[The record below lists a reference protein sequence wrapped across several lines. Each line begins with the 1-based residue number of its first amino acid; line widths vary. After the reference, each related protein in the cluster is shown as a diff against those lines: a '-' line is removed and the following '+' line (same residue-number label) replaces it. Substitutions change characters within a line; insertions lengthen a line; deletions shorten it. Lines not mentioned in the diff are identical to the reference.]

1 MKSESVKNFFGKIK
15 EKISKIVPKKW
26 RGKINKEFFS
36 RFSKKQK
43 ILAIVLAVAIIAGSI
58 YGGFA
63 IFGGKEEA
71 KGEITAFARVG
82 SVSSVIEGSG
92 TIEALEQYEITS
104 LIKGEVVADYFE
116 EGDHVEKDAVLYE
129 MDNEAGYEA
138 IDNATSN
145 VKRAQRSYN
154 KATEDIS
161 NLIVKSQTKGTV
173 TNVYI
178 EKGDSV
184 GSNSKIA
191 DVIDNSSMVL
201 GIQFLEDYARQMV
214 ANVSSAKVTL
224 TKNGTVLNGT
234 VTKIS
239 TGSVISV
246 VGSKVTN
253 VEITV
258 PNPGAI
264 KEGDYA
270 TAEVG
275 SFACSS
281 EGTFKNAGKSTIT
294 AKVSGTVE
302 AVNIMVGDSV
312 SYGQRVAILSNENIT
327 DIDETRDNYEEA
339 QKKYNDA
346 IEGLEDYVVKAPI
359 SGTIIQK
366 NIKAGEKL
374 ESMSGGSV
382 MAIIADL
389 SSLVF
394 EMSVD
399 ELDISKL
406 SVGMDVEV
414 KADAIEN
421 VTFGAKVTNISIVG
435 TSNNG
440 VTSYPVKI
448 TLNPKEQQ
456 KGAAMMNYDKLIPG
470 LNVSASVVIERA
482 ENVIV
487 VPVSAVRRGNIVIVS
502 EDSES
507 EGISIEESIEAS
519 RSAFSGMGGGFTPK
533 ANTSTGG
540 EKISSDAN
548 MQSNSNKGGY
558 PQGSYGKGSY
568 AGGASSDGNRFGK
581 GQIPSDAGFGKGAP
595 PTDGKYVNTP
605 SGSWENKAS
614 GNQMP
619 GSNTQNNKFE
629 DKKTDVKSDAKENK
643 KEDTKAQ
650 NKENNEKGNKSS
662 NVSEQA
668 VERIKA
674 MLEAVEVPEGY
685 KAIIVETGLSDES
698 FIEIKRGLSEGDKV
712 LLPDV
717 TQGSGNNMFGG
728 MSGMGGRMPGMSGMG
743 GGMPAMGGVGG
754 NRSFVGSN
762 NRTGSAN
769 RTSSSS
775 NRSFGSR

>member
-1 MKSESVKNFFGKIK
+1 MKKESVKNFFGKAR
-15 EKISKIVPKKW
+15 EKLSGLIPENLKKKIPAD
-26 RGKINKEFFS
+26 FFS

-43 ILAIVLAVAIIAGSI
+43 IIAIVLAVAIVAGSVFGSI
-58 YGGFA
+58 A
-63 IFGGKEEA
+63 LFGGKEEG
-71 KGEITAFARVG
+71 KGEVTAFAQMG

-92 TIEALEQYEITS
+92 TIEALQQYEITS

-116 EGDHVEKDAVLYE
+116 EGDQVEKDDILYE

-138 IDNATSN
+138 IDNASSG
-145 VKRAQRSYN
+145 VKKARRNYTN
-154 KATEDIS
+154 ATEDIA
-161 NLIVKSQTKGTV
+161 NLIVKSKSKGTV

-178 EKGDSV
+178 EKGDTLGNNAKV
-184 GSNSKIA
+184 A
-191 DVIDNSSMVL
+191 DVIDNSSMIL
-201 GIQFLEDYARQMV
+201 EIQFLEEYARQMIE
-214 ANVSSAKVTL
+214 NVSSADVTL
-224 TKNGTVLNGT
+224 TKNGTVLSGK

-239 TGSVISV
+239 SGSVVSS

-270 TAEVG
+270 TAQVG
-275 SFACSS
+275 EFACSS
-281 EGTFKNAGKSTIT
+281 EGSFKNAGKSTIY

-302 AVNIMVGDSV
+302 AVDIMVGDFV
-312 SYGQRVAILSNENIT
+312 AYGQKVAILSNENIT

-339 QKKYNDA
+339 QKKYDDA
-346 IEGLEDYVVKAPI
+346 VEGLEDYVVKAPI
-359 SGTIIQK
+359 TGTIIQK

-374 ESMSGGSV
+374 ESGNGTSV

-456 KGAAMMNYDKLIPG
+456 QGAAQMNFDKLIPG
-470 LNVSASVVIERA
+470 LNVSASVVIEKA

-507 EGISIEESIEAS
+507 EGITIEESIEAS
-519 RSAFSGMGGGFTPK
+519 RSAFSVSRQGFSNNS
-533 ANTSTGG
+533 A
-540 EKISSDAN
+540 SSDA
-548 MQSNSNKGGY
+548 QKKGGKKY
-558 PQGSYGKGSY
+558 S
-568 AGGASSDGNRFGK
+568 ASSDAGSFENNAAGSDGKIRDGKFGK
-581 GQIPSDAGFGKGAP
+581 GNIPSDSSGFTWGNK
-595 PTDGKYVNTP
+595 KN
-605 SGSWENKAS
+605 SGSASINQKPSSAQAPKKADASSPSENTK
-614 GNQMP
+614 
-619 GSNTQNNKFE
+619 
-629 DKKTDVKSDAKENK
+629 KENSS
-643 KEDTKAQ
+643 
-650 NKENNEKGNKSS
+650 KENSSKNKSS
-662 NVSEQA
+662 DNVSSNDNPA

-717 TQGSGNNMFGG
+717 TSNVNSNQGMNG
-728 MSGMGGRMPGMSGMG
+728 MPQM
-743 GGMPAMGGVGG
+743 GGMPAMGGMGGMGG
-754 NRSFVGSN
+754 NRSFGGSN
-762 NRTGSAN
+762 NRSGSTN
-769 RTSSSS
+769 R
-775 NRSFGSR
+775 NFGSR

>member
-1 MKSESVKNFFGKIK
+1 
-15 EKISKIVPKKW
+15 
-26 RGKINKEFFS
+26 
-36 RFSKKQK
+36 
-43 ILAIVLAVAIIAGSI
+43 L
-58 YGGFA
+58 
-63 IFGGKEEA
+63 
-71 KGEITAFARVG
+71 
-82 SVSSVIEGSG
+82 
-92 TIEALEQYEITS
+92 
-104 LIKGEVVADYFE
+104 
-116 EGDHVEKDAVLYE
+116 
-129 MDNEAGYEA
+129 
-138 IDNATSN
+138 
-145 VKRAQRSYN
+145 
-154 KATEDIS
+154 
-161 NLIVKSQTKGTV
+161 
-173 TNVYI
+173 
-178 EKGDSV
+178 
-184 GSNSKIA
+184 
-191 DVIDNSSMVL
+191 
-201 GIQFLEDYARQMV
+201 
-214 ANVSSAKVTL
+214 
-224 TKNGTVLNGT
+224 GT

-239 TGSVISV
+239 TGSVVSS

-270 TAEVG
+270 TAQVG
-275 SFACSS
+275 QFACSS
-281 EGTFKNAGKSTIT
+281 EGTFKNAGKSTIYT
-294 AKVSGTVE
+294 KVSGTVE

-312 SYGQRVAILSNENIT
+312 AYGQRVAVLSNENVT

-339 QKKYNDA
+339 QKRYDDA
-346 IEGLEDYVVKAPI
+346 VAGLEDYVVKAPI
-359 SGTIIQK
+359 TGTIIQK

-456 KGAAMMNYDKLIPG
+456 TGAAQMNYDKLIPG
-470 LNVSASVVIERA
+470 LNVSASVVIEKA

-507 EGISIEESIEAS
+507 EGITIEESIEAS
-519 RSAFSGMGGGFTPK
+519 RNAFSGSRQGFSNN
-533 ANTSTGG
+533 NTSSDTQKKGG
-540 EKISSDAN
+540 KKYSVSSDAG
-548 MQSNSNKGGY
+548 SFGNKA
-558 PQGSYGKGSY
+558 
-568 AGGASSDGNRFGK
+568 AGSDGNVRGGKIPSGGKFGK
-581 GQIPSDAGFGKGAP
+581 GNIPSDSSGFSWGNK
-595 PTDGKYVNTP
+595 KK
-605 SGSWENKAS
+605 SGSDFS
-614 GNQMP
+614 NQKP
-619 GSNTQNNKFE
+619 SPTEAEAPK
-629 DKKTDVKSDAKENK
+629 KSDAASPSENTKKENNSKENISKENK
-643 KEDTKAQ
+643 SK
-650 NKENNEKGNKSS
+650 NKSSDNKSS
-662 NVSEQA
+662 NGNPA
-668 VERIKA
+668 AERIKA

-717 TQGSGNNMFGG
+717 TSNANSGQGMNG
-728 MSGMGGRMPGMSGMG
+728 MPRMGGMPGMSGMG
-743 GGMPAMGGVGG
+743 GMGG
-754 NRSFVGSN
+754 NRNFGGSN
-762 NRTGSAN
+762 NRSGFN
-769 RTSSSS
+769 
-775 NRSFGSR
+775 NRSGSTNRNFGSR